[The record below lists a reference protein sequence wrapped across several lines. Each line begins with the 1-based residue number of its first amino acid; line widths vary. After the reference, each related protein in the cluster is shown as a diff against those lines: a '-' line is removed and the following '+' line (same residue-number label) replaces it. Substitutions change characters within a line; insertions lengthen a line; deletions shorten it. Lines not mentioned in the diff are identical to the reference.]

1 MLGLLGFV
9 ISWRVQRRIDPLTLA
24 ICQLGSGRFGGP
36 DRQHVVGRERGM
48 VQADHFENILTAT
61 GDVWRDRRLR
71 CVNL

>member
-1 MLGLLGFV
+1 M
-9 ISWRVQRRIDPLTLA
+9 
-24 ICQLGSGRFGGP
+24 
-36 DRQHVVGRERGM
+36 VGCERGM